1 MFLAFNYQW
10 HIVYIYMGCDWVQ
23 KKYVQKICSKK
34 DSTSGGGTNIVCMAM
49 YHLGI

>member
-10 HIVYIYMGCDWVQ
+10 HIVYIYMGCDCVQ
-23 KKYVQKICSKK
+23 KNMFKK
-34 DSTSGGGTNIVCMAM
+34 NSTSGGGTNIVCMAM